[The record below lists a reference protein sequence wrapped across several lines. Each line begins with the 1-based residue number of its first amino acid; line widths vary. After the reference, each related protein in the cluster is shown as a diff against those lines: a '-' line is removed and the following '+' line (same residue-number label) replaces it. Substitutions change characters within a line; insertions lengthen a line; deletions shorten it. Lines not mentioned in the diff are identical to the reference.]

1 MIRRLF
7 IPKWRNPLSLTV
19 GFLALIIWFTYI
31 FNLSI
36 WKKNQVIQWD
46 IISYY
51 SYVPATFIYHDLSF
65 KFKNKLPK
73 DFPGKIWG
81 RKVES
86 TGAYVQKMTLGLAIM
101 YTPFFLAGHVHAL
114 LGGYDAN
121 GYTEPYSMW
130 LVIGSVIF
138 AFLALLV
145 LRKILLRYFTD
156 LVTAITLI
164 IIFFGTNLFYYTVHM
179 GQMSHVYSFF
189 IISVFIYYTLLW
201 HDKPTL
207 VKTLILALSGGIIVL
222 IRPTNIVLPMSVFI
236 FYNLYNQATLKAK
249 YQLFIKNWYFIIII
263 IVVAFSIV
271 FLQLLYW
278 KTYSGEWIYKSYG
291 KEGFFFSQ
299 PHILDGMFSYRN
311 GWLIYTPVMI
321 LAILGIPLLFKKL
334 KEYSWVLVA
343 FLPIQLFIVY
353 SWWCWWYGGSFGSR
367 PMIDTYAL
375 LAIPMALVIREA
387 LRSKIW
393 IYLPLLALLA
403 FFVRLNVFQTKQ
415 FSITLLHYDSMT
427 REVYWEI
434 WNENKFPKDYD
445 KMIRK
450 PDYNSAVEGKP
461 EILTPA
467 PEKK

>member
-1 MIRRLF
+1 MNRKSF
-7 IPKWRNPLSLTV
+7 SPKLRNPLSLTV
-19 GFLALIIWFTYI
+19 GFLALIIWFSFI

-81 RKVES
+81 RKVEA
-86 TGAYVQKMTLGLAIM
+86 TGAYIQKMTIGLAIM
-101 YTPFFLAGHVHAL
+101 YTPFFFLGHIHAMI
-114 LGGYDAN
+114 GGYDAN
-121 GYTEPYSMW
+121 GYTVPYSMW
-130 LVIGSVIF
+130 LVIGGVIY

-156 LVTAITLI
+156 LITAITLI
-164 IIFFGTNLFYYTVHM
+164 IVFFGTNLFYYTVYM
-179 GQMSHVYSFF
+179 GTMSHVYSLFL
-189 IISVFIYYTLLW
+189 ISVFIYFTMLW

-207 VKTLILALSGGIIVL
+207 FKILILAISGGIIVL
-222 IRPTNIVLPMSVFI
+222 IRPTNIIFPLTVFI
-236 FYNLYNQATLKAK
+236 FFGLYNKITFQSKLH
-249 YQLFIKNWYFIIII
+249 LFLKNWYLLAVL

-278 KTYSGEWIYKSYG
+278 KTYSGDWFYKSYG
-291 KEGFFFSQ
+291 KEGFFFNN

-311 GWLIYTPVMI
+311 GWLIYTPVMF
-321 LAILGIPLLFKKL
+321 LSILGIPLLFRKL
-334 KEYSWVLVA
+334 KEYSRVLVI

-367 PMIDTYAL
+367 PMIDAYPL
-375 LAIPMALVIREA
+375 LAIPLALLIREA

-393 IYLPLLALLA
+393 IYLPVLALFA

-434 WNENKFPKDYD
+434 WNKNKFPKNYD

-450 PDYNSAVEGKP
+450 PDYKSAVEGKP